1 MTSASTDRSR
11 QCQPAAWLPAISLAW
26 LLACSP
32 PAWAQARHHYAL
44 PPGTL
49 EEVLG
54 RFGQQAGILLSFRPE
69 LTAGLHSAG
78 LQGDY
83 ESADGLAALLAG
95 SGLAARRQPNGSYL
109 LVRTATAA
117 GAVPL
122 PAVTISATATDTSAY
137 AGGYLA
143 KGGGLGILGS
153 AGVMEIP
160 FATLNYTAELLQD
173 QQARSV
179 ADVVLNDASIRMLT
193 ATGGFGETYQ
203 IRGYGLTSG
212 DVGVNGLF
220 GLASGSRMPA
230 AMIERVEVLKGPGT
244 LLNGINP
251 GGSIGGSINLVTK
264 RAGDE
269 PLTRLTALYQ
279 SRRQPGVQADL
290 GRRFG
295 EDEAWGIRVNG
306 VVRDGEASIAGGHQ
320 QLGAGALALDYR
332 GRGLRWSLDAYH
344 QREDSDNFRPQVGF
358 LPGVTAL
365 PSPPSGDADF
375 FPDNRLHLQDDALL
389 TRLELDLSAGL
400 SAYAA
405 IGYRHGAT
413 QQNLPTGSVDAN
425 GVGLVRNAYYDT
437 DTRTVTADAGLRWQV
452 STGEVR
458 HTIAAGVTRLQQEAA
473 NAYLTSATTG
483 SYSLY
488 TQAALPAI
496 TSTRSAPR
504 KAYEMVLESLT
515 LTDTLSL
522 ADDRLRLF
530 AGARRQSVR
539 YDSYD
544 TSSGAQVSTYD
555 ASAVSPLWGVVL
567 RPRSGLSLYFNYT
580 AGLTR
585 GTIVPS
591 GMVNA
596 GQVLA
601 PYRSRQLE
609 GGVKADWGRL
619 MSSLSLFQIDNP
631 SAIIRVLPG
640 SPASSSYGYD
650 GQQRNRGVEWSV
662 YGEIARGLRLLG
674 SATFYDARLL
684 RTANGSNDGHTAPG
698 VPQRTANLGT
708 DWETP
713 WLAGLAFNARMI
725 YTAPVYF
732 DAANTLRLPG
742 WTRWDLGARYR
753 TQIAGRA
760 VVWRAN
766 VENLFDHRAWLL
778 DNPYVTVAA
787 PRTVLLSVQ
796 VDF

>member
-1 MTSASTDRSR
+1 MTTASTVRSR
-11 QCQPAAWLPAISLAW
+11 HCPPTVLLPALSLIF
-26 LLACSP
+26 LLTCSA
-32 PAWAQARHHYAL
+32 PAWAQARHHHAIA
-44 PPGTL
+44 PGTL
-49 EEVLG
+49 EEVLT
-54 RFGQQAGILLSFRPE
+54 RFGQQAGILISFRPE

-83 ESADGLAALLAG
+83 DSTDGLAALLAG
-95 SGLAARRQPNGSYL
+95 SGLEARRQPNGSYL
-109 LVRTATAA
+109 LVRAAPGPAPLPPVTIRATA
-117 GAVPL
+117 P
-122 PAVTISATATDTSAY
+122 DTSAY

-143 KGGGLGILGS
+143 RGGGLGILGS

-160 FATLNYTAELLQD
+160 FSTLNYTAELLQD

-193 ATGGFGETYQ
+193 STGGFGETYQ

-290 GRRFG
+290 ARRFG
-295 EDEAWGIRVNG
+295 DDDAWGIRLNG
-306 VVRDGEASIAGGHQ
+306 VLRDGEASIAGGHQ
-320 QLGAGALALDYR
+320 QQGAGALALDYR
-332 GRGLRWSLDAYH
+332 GRGLRWSLDAYT
-344 QREDSDNFRPQVGF
+344 QREDSADFRPQVGF

-365 PSPPSGDADF
+365 PAPPSGDADF
-375 FPDNRLHLQDDALL
+375 FPGNRLHLQDDALL
-389 TRLELDLSAGL
+389 TRLELDLDTGL
-400 SAYAA
+400 SAYGA

-413 QQNLPTGSVDAN
+413 QQNLPTGSVDARGI
-425 GVGLVRNAYYDT
+425 GVVRNAYYDT
-437 DTRTVTADAGLRWQV
+437 DTRTVTADVGLRWQV
-452 STGEVR
+452 GTGEVR
-458 HTIAAGVTRLQQEAA
+458 HALAVGLTRLQQEAA

-483 SYSLY
+483 DYSLY

-496 TSTRSAPR
+496 TDHRSAPR
-504 KAYEMVLESLT
+504 KAYDMVLDSLT

-555 ASAVSPLWGVVL
+555 ASAISPLWGVVL
-567 RPRSGLSLYFNYT
+567 RPHSGLSLYFNYT

-591 GMVNA
+591 GMANA

-609 GGVKADWGRL
+609 SGVKADWGDL
-619 MSSLSLFQIDNP
+619 MTSLSVFQIDNP
-631 SAIIRVLPG
+631 SAIITVLPG
-640 SPASSSYGYD
+640 SPARSSYGYD
-650 GQQRNRGVEWSV
+650 GQQRNRGLEWSL
-662 YGEIARGLRLLG
+662 YGEIARDLRLLA

-698 VPQRTANLGT
+698 VPQRTANLGA
-708 DWETP
+708 DWEVP
-713 WLAGLAFNARMI
+713 GQAGLAVNARMI

-753 TQIAGRA
+753 TRIAGRA

-766 VENLFDHRAWLL
+766 VENLFNRRAWLL

>member
-1 MTSASTDRSR
+1 MTTASTVRSR
-11 QCQPAAWLPAISLAW
+11 HCPPTVLLPALSLIF
-26 LLACSP
+26 LLTCSA
-32 PAWAQARHHYAL
+32 PAWAQAPHHYAIA
-44 PPGTL
+44 PGTL
-49 EEVLG
+49 EEVLT
-54 RFGQQAGILLSFRPE
+54 RFGQQAGILISFRPE

-83 ESADGLAALLAG
+83 DSTDGLAALLAG
-95 SGLAARRQPNGSYL
+95 SGLEVRRQPNGSYL
-109 LVRTATAA
+109 LARTAAEPA
-117 GAVPL
+117 PL
-122 PAVTISATATDTSAY
+122 PPVTIRATATDTSAY

-143 KGGGLGILGS
+143 RGGGLGILGS

-160 FATLNYTAELLQD
+160 FSTLNYTAELLQD

-193 ATGGFGETYQ
+193 STGGFGETYQ

-230 AMIERVEVLKGPGT
+230 VMIERVEVLKGPGT

-269 PLTRLTALYQ
+269 PLTRLTALYE

-295 EDEAWGIRVNG
+295 EDDAWGIRVNG
-306 VVRDGEASIAGGHQ
+306 VLRDGEASIAGGHQ
-320 QLGAGALALDYR
+320 RQGAGALALDYR
-332 GRGLRWSLDAYH
+332 GRGLRWSLDAYT
-344 QREDSDNFRPQVGF
+344 QREDSADFRPQVGF

-365 PSPPSGDADF
+365 PAPPSGDADF
-375 FPDNRLHLQDDALL
+375 FPGNRLHLQDDALL
-389 TRLELDLSAGL
+389 TRLELDLDGGL
-400 SAYAA
+400 STYAA

-413 QQNLPTGSVDAN
+413 QQNLPTGSVDASGI
-425 GVGLVRNAYYDT
+425 GVVHNAYYDT
-437 DTRTVTADAGLRWQV
+437 DSRTVTADAGLRWQL
-452 STGEVR
+452 STGAVR
-458 HTIAAGVTRLQQEAA
+458 HTLAAGLTRLQQEAA
-473 NAYLTSATTG
+473 NAYLTSAGTN

-488 TQAALPAI
+488 TQTTLPDI
-496 TSTRSAPR
+496 SGNRSAPR
-504 KAYEMVLESLT
+504 KAYEMVLDSLT

-544 TSSGAQVSTYD
+544 TSTGAQVSTYD

-567 RPRSGLSLYFNYT
+567 RPRSGLSLYLNYT

-591 GMVNA
+591 GMANA

-609 GGVKADWGRL
+609 SGVKADWGDL
-619 MSSLSLFQIDNP
+619 MTNLSVFQIDNP
-631 SAIIRVLPG
+631 SAIITVLPG

-650 GQQRNRGVEWSV
+650 GQQRNRGVEWSL
-662 YGEIARGLRLLG
+662 YGEVARGLRLLG
-674 SATFYDARLL
+674 SVTVYDARLL
-684 RTANGSNDGHTAPG
+684 RTANGVNDGHTAPG
-698 VPQRTANLGT
+698 VPQRTANLGA
-708 DWETP
+708 DWEVP
-713 WLAGLAFNARMI
+713 GQAGLAVNARMI

-753 TQIAGRA
+753 TRIAGRA

-766 VENLFDHRAWLL
+766 VENLFNRRAWLL

-787 PRTVLLSVQ
+787 PRTLLLSVQ